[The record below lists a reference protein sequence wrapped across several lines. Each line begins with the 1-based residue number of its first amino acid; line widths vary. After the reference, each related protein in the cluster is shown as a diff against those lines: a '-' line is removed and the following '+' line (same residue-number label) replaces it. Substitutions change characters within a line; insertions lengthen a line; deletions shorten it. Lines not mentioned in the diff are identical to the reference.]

1 MIPAK
6 QYIPVYN
13 SPDVKLAV
21 GESQG
26 LKISQQDTD
35 SLKDLAIPD
44 LTEVKRTLR
53 VLDTIEPQK
62 PVSQIEAEEIQQ
74 DISNMIDRI
83 QTLKKKVAFLNSQVD
98 SSMFSLGEN
107 KTTFNYNLSKRP
119 RLKNA
124 MKTIF
129 GRGKST
135 ITYQDYLYVL
145 DLKQAFEKTEAEAV
159 FEEEPYDG

>member
-21 GESQG
+21 GVSKG
-26 LKISQQDTD
+26 LKVAQQDTD

-44 LTEVKRTLR
+44 LAEAKRTLQ

-62 PVSQIEAEEIQQ
+62 LVSQVEAEAIQQ
-74 DISNMIDRI
+74 DVTNMIDRI
-83 QTLKKKVAFLNSQVD
+83 QTLKQKVSFLNSQVD

-119 RLKNA
+119 RLKKA

-129 GRGKST
+129 GKGKST

-145 DLKQAFEKTEAEAV
+145 DLKQTFEKEEAAAV
-159 FEEEPYDG
+159 FEEEPYDE